1 MTAASSWGYPGAMAA
16 NSGAS
21 RSSAGTCFSYSRR
34 VIRVSAGSPPAYS
47 NRVGSAAGA
56 GSRNSTYQCMPL
68 QNGLFC
74 E

>member
-1 MTAASSWGYPGAMAA
+1 MFA

-21 RSSAGTCFSYSRR
+21 SASAGTCFSYSSR
-34 VIRVSAGSPPAYS
+34 VIRVSAGRPPAHS
-47 NRVGSAAGA
+47 NRLGSRLSARA
-56 GSRNSTYQCMPL
+56 GSVKPMYQCIPL